1 MRRPPKSSIGTRDS
15 NNIATSPDKASTC
28 VEPER
33 THTNHNIKGSMVEQC
48 LASET
53 DSQHKTENIEAVQA
67 LSFPESSKLE
77 LEKILRSESQKAA
90 EQRRMAM
97 DERNDGFCHVCNK
110 EVGTVNM
117 ESHIKGKDH
126 CKKKRWKEDKER
138 LQNESKSGKS
148 LSATGLK
155 RPNTKGQAQNTLE
168 KKSKSKH
175 VTPIFSANSRAPQG
189 SVQFGKENET
199 KPLQMNYKVESKDEA
214 VDKTWLPPTDQRQ
227 KLMQKGTT
235 ISGSEAVTSISSQ
248 KVEAIRKQKEQR
260 KTDDLAASLKMYAQP
275 PPGFEEEKENGEG
288 RAA

>member
-1 MRRPPKSSIGTRDS
+1 MTTVPTIWKKLWRMHKPRQDYFCKLLHSKGEMKNSKTTLVQPFIHIYTSFGRPSTSLVSTICRGELQEKTSPIPGETIKMRRPPKSSIGTRDS

-33 THTNHNIKGSMVEQC
+33 THANHNIKGSMVEQC

-138 LQNESKSGKS
+138 L
-148 LSATGLK
+148 
-155 RPNTKGQAQNTLE
+155 
-168 KKSKSKH
+168 
-175 VTPIFSANSRAPQG
+175 
-189 SVQFGKENET
+189 
-199 KPLQMNYKVESKDEA
+199 
-214 VDKTWLPPTDQRQ
+214 
-227 KLMQKGTT
+227 
-235 ISGSEAVTSISSQ
+235 
-248 KVEAIRKQKEQR
+248 
-260 KTDDLAASLKMYAQP
+260 
-275 PPGFEEEKENGEG
+275 
-288 RAA
+288 